1 MKTLRDHKNRRPG
14 DQRGFT
20 LLEAMIGLMVFT
32 IGVLGMLKFQVVGI
46 NANTMAHTS
55 STNTNEGVSA
65 IERIF
70 SLDWNEPGAQPD
82 DGNPEAF
89 GQSMVAVAITEGP
102 AGGGVA
108 IADEKGNPSVRLVT
122 VTSSFVDKGGTQRT
136 TTLRLIK
143 PRM

>member
-1 MKTLRDHKNRRPG
+1 MKTLRKIRNGRPN

-20 LLEAMIGLMVFT
+20 LLETMIGLMVFT
-32 IGVLGMLKFQVVGI
+32 IGLLGLLKFQAVSI
-46 NANTMAHTS
+46 NSNTMAHTS
-55 STNTNEGVSA
+55 SANTNEGVSA

-70 SLDWNEPGAQPD
+70 ALDWDEPGAQP
-82 DGNPEAF
+82 GAAPPEAF
-89 GQSMVAVAITEGP
+89 GESLVGVTITTGP

-122 VTSSFVDKGGTQRT
+122 VTSSFVDQGGTQRT